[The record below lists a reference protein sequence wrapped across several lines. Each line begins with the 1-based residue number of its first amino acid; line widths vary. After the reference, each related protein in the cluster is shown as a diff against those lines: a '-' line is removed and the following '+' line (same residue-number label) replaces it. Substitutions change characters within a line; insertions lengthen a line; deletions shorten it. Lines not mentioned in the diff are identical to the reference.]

1 MNLHACI
8 SSEMQSS
15 VSFSLYF
22 GFGYIIKNPRPS
34 ESIYCLNPKIYAFK
48 EPVRDR
54 YHLV

>member
-1 MNLHACI
+1 MSQHACI

-15 VSFSLYF
+15 VSFSLYL
-22 GFGYIIKNPRPS
+22 GFGYIIKNLRRL
-34 ESIYCLNPKIYAFK
+34 ESIYCLNPKTYAFK

>member
-1 MNLHACI
+1 MSLHACI

-15 VSFSLYF
+15 VSFSLYL
-22 GFGYIIKNPRPS
+22 GFGYIIKNLRPL
-34 ESIYCLNPKIYAFK
+34 ESIYCLNPKTYAFK